1 MKYFYFLVIFISITS
16 FAQERNEHTMRLMI
30 TDVGIFP
37 LKVINVATNE
47 VVSTDAGGYFT
58 IKVQAADE
66 LALIENE
73 FYQLKYFVKKEDL
86 QNNLIR
92 IYPEPLTEVLREVNV
107 QKITSKSLG
116 LNAAEINKYIYK
128 RNPNPNMDFK
138 AMFLWLL
145 GKMKKNKG
153 EEFVLRRPTEM
164 NPYVA
169 GLPRSVMTDYLKIPD
184 ELVEKFYYY
193 LNDDYVIDQYIK
205 NGDEAKWRMYLLD
218 KSFEFLEQENAPVR

>member
-1 MKYFYFLVIFISITS
+1 MKYFYFLVFLVSAVS
-16 FAQERNEHTMRLMI
+16 FAQDRNEHKMRLMI
-30 TDVGIFP
+30 TEVSIFP
-37 LKVINVATNE
+37 LKVINVATKE
-47 VVSTDAGGYFT
+47 VVSTDAGGYFA
-58 IKVQAADE
+58 INLQANDE

-73 FYQLKYFVKKEDL
+73 FYQLKYFVKAEDL
-86 QNNLIR
+86 KNNLIR
-92 IYPEPLTEVLREVNV
+92 IYPEPLTEVLREIKVE
-107 QKITSKSLG
+107 KITSKSLG
-116 LNAAEINKYIYK
+116 LNSAEINKYIYK

-153 EEFVLRRPTEM
+153 EEFVERRPTDM

-169 GLPRSVMTDYLKIPD
+169 GLPRSIMTDYLKIPD

-205 NGDEAKWRMYLLD
+205 NGDEAKWRMHLLD
-218 KSFEFLEQENAPVR
+218 KSFQFLEQENIPLR

>member
-16 FAQERNEHTMRLMI
+16 LAQERNEHKMRLMI

-47 VVSTDAGGYFT
+47 VVSTDAGGYFAL
-58 IKVQAADE
+58 KVQTADE

-153 EEFVLRRPTEM
+153 EAFVLRKPTEM

-205 NGDEAKWRMYLLD
+205 NGDEAKWRMHLLD

>member
-16 FAQERNEHTMRLMI
+16 FAQERNEHKMRLMI

-47 VVSTDAGGYFT
+47 VVSTDAGGYFAL
-58 IKVQAADE
+58 KVQAADE

-205 NGDEAKWRMYLLD
+205 NNDEAKWRMHLLD

>member
-16 FAQERNEHTMRLMI
+16 FAQERDEHKMRLMI

-205 NGDEAKWRMYLLD
+205 NGDEVKWRMHLLD